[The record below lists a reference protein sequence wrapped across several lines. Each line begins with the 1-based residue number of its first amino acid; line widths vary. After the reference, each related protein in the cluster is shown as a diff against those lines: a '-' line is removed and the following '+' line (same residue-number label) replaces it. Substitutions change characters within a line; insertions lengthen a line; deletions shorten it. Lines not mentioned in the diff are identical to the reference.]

1 MVCIFLCGSA
11 VRVHDSQA
19 YGKMNVTREDDHLM
33 MTGSKQESITD
44 LIRLLLKIIVRTQAT
59 RKGAR
64 LRQKEGKKKKKNGH

>member
-1 MVCIFLCGSA
+1 
-11 VRVHDSQA
+11 
-19 YGKMNVTREDDHLM
+19 M

-64 LRQKEGKKKKKNGH
+64 LRQKEGKKKKKKKWPLRRSELLIPAERVINELHFETNF

>member
-1 MVCIFLCGSA
+1 
-11 VRVHDSQA
+11 
-19 YGKMNVTREDDHLM
+19 M

-64 LRQKEGKKKKKNGH
+64 LRQKEGKKKKKWPLRRSELLIPAERVINELHFETNF